1 MNWHKLPELPNKDK
15 TLCLV
20 EIVEHVDIG
29 EECLEESYYEVMWY
43 HSNNH
48 YFSKQS
54 DPKGIMGLKSE
65 NIIRWVDI
73 D

>member
-1 MNWHKLPELPNKDK
+1 MNWHKPPELPTKDK

-20 EIVEHVDIG
+20 EIVEHINTG
-29 EECLEESYYEVMWY
+29 EECLEEFYYEIMWY
-43 HSNNH
+43 HSDNH

-54 DPKGIMGLKSE
+54 DPKWIMGLKSE
-65 NIIRWVDI
+65 NIFRWTEI

>member
-1 MNWHKLPELPNKDK
+1 MNWHKLPEIPTKDK

-20 EIVEHVDIG
+20 DVVERVDVG
-29 EECLEESYYEVMWY
+29 EESLEESYYEVMWY

-54 DPKGIMGLKSE
+54 DPKRNHGNKTRKHYSL
-65 NIIRWVDI
+65 D
-73 D
+73 

>member
-1 MNWHKLPELPNKDK
+1 MNWHKPPETPTKDK

-20 EIVEHVDIG
+20 EIVEHIDTG

-43 HSNNH
+43 QTTAHS
-48 YFSKQS
+48 FSKQS
-54 DPKGIMGLKSE
+54 DYKGIMVLKPE
-65 NIIRWVDI
+65 NIFRWTEI